1 MCMAFF
7 RGRGTSFMS
16 FIPLKLLNKHASLKK
31 VYYGSF
37 LMLIVIPIL
46 LVFAVSIGVLN
57 VLMRN
62 SAVSNIQS
70 AQSSMTEMLDED
82 VKEVSLQ
89 LSHFVYVNGGEFMEL
104 ASKAD
109 TDDVNIRYANSQK
122 LEDAFQVAMIPK
134 QDILSGQFYMKD
146 GRLISVKQDIALS
159 ASEIRESTWYQEALA
174 HPNTVSIGT
183 YDTSSQNL
191 TSYLRQRK
199 WEFIIAAALAPDLYI
214 DRSGKVELVSVFYR
228 SDIGDLIKKYGQ
240 KDYLGKTVILD
251 EDGKMIYQGYSGEE
265 GDWYI
270 DQLDNYKDGV
280 YNQKVKSYKKDGNG
294 YEDYTYVVSSLS
306 STGWKVI
313 SFVPT
318 GKLTRDF
325 RRIVAVMMGVIV
337 ILFFLFYG
345 FSRYF
350 LQNILNPVHSVV
362 EGMGQVQEGNL
373 DMHLDPAGQ
382 SEIRRMIHSF
392 NQMVRTLKT
401 SITENEKA
409 QERKHEAEIQALQ
422 SQINPHFLV
431 NTLNSIRFMA
441 QVSKFDG
448 IRKMAEALIKI
459 VSCSFRSNISFYN
472 LREELE
478 VLDSYLYLMR
488 IRYSDG
494 FETEYEVQEECLDC
508 RVPRLILQPLVE
520 NSIVHGFDGEDMG
533 LLKISARQE
542 EDRLILSVWDNGSG
556 MTEDQIHEILQGK
569 IRKSDDNTSIGM
581 ENVFTRLQLNFG
593 GKCKEEIRSVP
604 GEFTEII
611 LQIPALKG
619 ETENEEGTDC

>member
-1 MCMAFF
+1 
-7 RGRGTSFMS
+7 
-16 FIPLKLLNKHASLKK
+16 
-31 VYYGSF
+31 
-37 LMLIVIPIL
+37 MLIVIPIL

-70 AQSSMTEMLDED
+70 AQSSMVEMLSED

-104 ASKAD
+104 AALTD
-109 TDDVNIRYANSQK
+109 TDDVNIRYENTQK

-146 GRLISVKQDIALS
+146 GRLISIKQDITLPAG
-159 ASEIRESTWYQEALA
+159 EIRESTWYQNALNN
-174 HPNTVSIGT
+174 PNTVSIGT
-183 YDTSSQNL
+183 YDTSAQSL

-199 WEFIIAAALAPDLYI
+199 WEFIITAALAPDFYI
-214 DRSGKVELVSVFYR
+214 DRSGKIELVSIYYR
-228 SDIGDLIKKYGQ
+228 SDIGDLVRKYDQ
-240 KDYLGKTVILD
+240 KGYLGKTVILD
-251 EDGKMIYQGYSGEE
+251 KDGKMIYQGYSGEE
-265 GDWYI
+265 ADWYMN
-270 DQLDNYKDGV
+270 QLDNYKDGV
-280 YNQKVKSYKKDGNG
+280 YSQKVKSYTKSGNRS
-294 YEDYTYVVSSLS
+294 EKYTYVVSSLS
-306 STGWKVI
+306 STGWKVV

-318 GKLTRDF
+318 GKLTSDF
-325 RRIVAVMMGVIV
+325 RRIMAVMLGVIV

-350 LQNILNPVHSVV
+350 LRNILNPVHSVV

-373 DMHLDPAGQ
+373 DMHLEPEGQ
-382 SEIRRMIHSF
+382 SEIRKMIHSF

-401 SITENEKA
+401 SIAENEQA
-409 QERKHEAEIQALQ
+409 QEKKHEAEIQALQ

-459 VSCSFRSNISFYN
+459 VSCSFRSNISFYS

-494 FETEYEVQEECLDC
+494 FETEYEIQEECLDC

-533 LLKISARQE
+533 LLRISASQE
-542 EDRLILSVWDNGSG
+542 ENSLILTVWDNGRG
-556 MTEDQIHEILQGK
+556 MPEEQIQKILRGK

-604 GEFTEII
+604 GKFTEIT
-611 LQIPALKG
+611 LRIPVLEG
-619 ETENEEGTDC
+619 EIENEKSIDR